1 MFHAAARDLGLRL
14 DRTWYLGDDPRD
26 CTAAWRAGCRCAYI
40 GPPDELESLPVE
52 RYVPPAE
59 FEELASVARGMGFK
73 RVASGP
79 LVRSSYHARE
89 MAEDGMIVG

>member
-40 GPPDELESLPVE
+40 GPPEELESLPVE
-52 RYVPPAE
+52 ERPAAVFSHSGE
-59 FEELASVARGMGFK
+59 FAARLLN
-73 RVASGP
+73 A
-79 LVRSSYHARE
+79 
-89 MAEDGMIVG
+89 